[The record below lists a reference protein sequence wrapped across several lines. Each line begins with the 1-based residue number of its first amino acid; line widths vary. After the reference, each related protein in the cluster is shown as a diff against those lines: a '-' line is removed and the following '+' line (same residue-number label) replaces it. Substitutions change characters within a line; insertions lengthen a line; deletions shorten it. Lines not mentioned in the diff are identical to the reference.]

1 MFKTLKKNFLPFII
15 AFSALSVSASAA
27 FYSVSGLS
35 KLFAGA
41 SFEVMVMAGS
51 LEVAKLVVASLLY
64 QYWDT
69 INKGLRA
76 YLSIAT
82 IILVL
87 ITSMGIYG
95 FLSAAYQETYSKLI
109 VQENEIEFI
118 ENKAQFYEADLV
130 RYDTE
135 LARISENIN
144 ILSNAKATGIQV
156 RDTSST
162 TGFRQTISTTELRM
176 AQKRIDVEET
186 NRGAVQ
192 VKRQIAAD
200 SVQTYK
206 LQILQLQNSSDT
218 AGELGPLQY
227 LSGLTGTPMDQIIN
241 WLLLVIIFVFDPL
254 AISLVVA
261 ANFAFDQA
269 NRDEEEDT
277 EYTPRDS
284 VFDDLHDL
292 DETLNDGLDDLDDD
306 DDDWPEPTEDL
317 KAAAE
322 RYKGFY
328 EEDMADD
335 VLYETPIDL
344 PGKLPIHDIA
354 GNVTMDKQ
362 NAEAWAELANE
373 LAKGIVDSPDEEI
386 NKWAEDDDVKDFL
399 EQADEPG
406 PYSEEDDKLHTVG
419 GLTNDKEGS
428 FMKFQDQLAEKDQ
441 PEYDAYVDRQEPGS
455 WLKTP
460 PEEKPFDAIIDDAEF
475 DEDHALDE
483 VLNDMVA
490 DMSPE
495 EIDKLTNI
503 EVIEPQEVSP
513 VEPVETTTVKPASF
527 TPNES
532 TSVGVVV
539 NDIVDNIHDIPSIV
553 KQIPTPHLPSEDE
566 LFNQAM
572 REQAEQD
579 KQDFLKK
586 RDGK

>member
-269 NRDEEEDT
+269 NREDEEDT

-317 KAAAE
+317 SSCRK
-322 RYKGFY
+322 
-328 EEDMADD
+328 
-335 VLYETPIDL
+335 I
-344 PGKLPIHDIA
+344 
-354 GNVTMDKQ
+354 
-362 NAEAWAELANE
+362 
-373 LAKGIVDSPDEEI
+373 
-386 NKWAEDDDVKDFL
+386 
-399 EQADEPG
+399 
-406 PYSEEDDKLHTVG
+406 
-419 GLTNDKEGS
+419 
-428 FMKFQDQLAEKDQ
+428 
-441 PEYDAYVDRQEPGS
+441 
-455 WLKTP
+455 
-460 PEEKPFDAIIDDAEF
+460 
-475 DEDHALDE
+475 
-483 VLNDMVA
+483 
-490 DMSPE
+490 
-495 EIDKLTNI
+495 
-503 EVIEPQEVSP
+503 
-513 VEPVETTTVKPASF
+513 
-527 TPNES
+527 
-532 TSVGVVV
+532 
-539 NDIVDNIHDIPSIV
+539 
-553 KQIPTPHLPSEDE
+553 
-566 LFNQAM
+566 
-572 REQAEQD
+572 
-579 KQDFLKK
+579 
-586 RDGK
+586 